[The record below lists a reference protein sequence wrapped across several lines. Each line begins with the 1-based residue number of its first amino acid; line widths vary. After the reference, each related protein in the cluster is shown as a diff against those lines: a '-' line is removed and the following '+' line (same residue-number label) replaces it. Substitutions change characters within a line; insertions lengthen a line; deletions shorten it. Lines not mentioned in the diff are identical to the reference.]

1 MDGIYRSG
9 EAIEERCIYV
19 CIAFTCMLGVGVV
32 AYRFLLG
39 NNPSPLLV
47 HNSKAS
53 IKQASKTR
61 SLTCYYCYY
70 SFCYD
75 STTARHARTH
85 HPKTADSHTH
95 RPTQSRG
102 RPILEIRQRPQA
114 QAAKTRSAPTHVLAL
129 QRGRVLS
136 GYTAQYTVIV
146 KYCTLVHSTYK
157 HSVQKYASTAAIS
170 ITYYHCHH

>member
-1 MDGIYRSG
+1 MVYTKVVRLLKSVVYMFALHLPACLVLVWLLIDAYWGI
-9 EAIEERCIYV
+9 IP
-19 CIAFTCMLGVGVV
+19 L
-32 AYRFLLG
+32 
-39 NNPSPLLV
+39 PLLV

-61 SLTCYYCYY
+61 SLRCYYCCYC
-70 SFCYD
+70 CYD

-102 RPILEIRQRPQA
+102 RPILQIRQRPQA

-136 GYTAQYTVIV
+136 GYTTQYTAIV
-146 KYCTLVHSTYK
+146 KYCTLVHTTYK
-157 HSVQKYASTAAIS
+157 HSVQKHASTAAIS